1 MITKKSPAKLNLFL
15 RVLRKRED
23 GYHDI
28 YSLMQQIS
36 LYDEMEFRLT
46 DKGIGIQCPGSNLP
60 EDRNN
65 IVYKAVESIFTHAS
79 YAQGVD
85 IKIKK
90 VIPVA
95 AGLGGGSS
103 NAATALVTLNE
114 MIGLNYKPEEL
125 MKMGAKIGADVPF
138 FVFSRTAWVSGIGDQ
153 VQRVRNIPAMWFVLI
168 NPDFEVSTKE
178 IYEKLNLRLTKETIK
193 YNIPRFKSVP
203 QIARSLYNDLETVSL
218 RIYPVLSRIKE
229 LLIVHG
235 ALGSLMSGSGPTVFG
250 IFRDEKDAT
259 GAARELGKSN
269 IGSVYTAHSI

>member
-1 MITKKSPAKLNLFL
+1 MITKQSPAKINLIL
-15 RVLRKRED
+15 RVLGKRDD

-28 YSLMQQIS
+28 LSLMQKIS

-46 DKGIGIQCPGSNLP
+46 DKGIGIHCPGSDIP

-65 IVYKAVESIFTHAS
+65 IVYKAAESLFSHAS
-79 YAQGVD
+79 YDYGVD
-85 IKIKK
+85 IIIRKKIP
-90 VIPVA
+90 IA

-103 NAATALVTLNE
+103 NAATTLVTLND
-114 MIGLNYKPEEL
+114 MIGLNYTTEEL
-125 MKMGAKIGADVPF
+125 MKIGAKIGADVPF
-138 FVFSRTAWVSGIGDQ
+138 FVFSRTAWVSGIGD
-153 VQRVRNIPAMWFVLI
+153 RIEKACTLPPMWFVLI
-168 NPDFEVSTKE
+168 NPNFEVSTKE
-178 IYEKLNLRLTKETIK
+178 IYEKLKLRLTKRTIR
-193 YNIPRFKSVP
+193 YSVQRFRLVPR
-203 QIARSLYNDLETVSL
+203 IAGSLYNDLEIVSL
-218 RIYPVLSRIKE
+218 RTYPILSRIKE